1 MKMRIFLIEDDKAL
15 ADEIQQFLEKW
26 GYLAMIAENFEDIVS
41 EFLSCHPHV
50 VLMDVNLPFYD
61 GYYWCGK
68 IREISEIPILFIS
81 SKNDDRDKIMAIA
94 GGGDDYLEKPF
105 HLELLKAKIDAIL
118 RRTYQYKVRERIY
131 LGEDIYLEQGK
142 ALLFCSGREV
152 DEIRK
157 KGNGKA
163 GGTKAQSCHKG
174 RIDDGIMGNG

>member
-81 SKNDDRDKIMAIA
+81 SKNDDRDKII
-94 GGGDDYLEKPF
+94 
-105 HLELLKAKIDAIL
+105 
-118 RRTYQYKVRERIY
+118 
-131 LGEDIYLEQGK
+131 
-142 ALLFCSGREV
+142 
-152 DEIRK
+152 
-157 KGNGKA
+157 
-163 GGTKAQSCHKG
+163 
-174 RIDDGIMGNG
+174 